1 MIVQIPEEVPKP
13 HNNDPLD
20 PASATDMIIYV
31 AIPLLLIL
39 LYFLWKKGK
48 NTRRWVTLQQFF
60 NASLL
65 SYCKQSSSFDLYHQP
80 WN

>member
-48 NTRRWVTLQQFF
+48 NTRR
-60 NASLL
+60 
-65 SYCKQSSSFDLYHQP
+65 
-80 WN
+80 